1 MGPLIPEKL
10 VLFARKDSALVINS
24 LEDAKK
30 VSGIATVTGYAS
42 ERLLR
47 QQGFSNLVSQRSQ
60 IQGPDALKFGR
71 VDLWIS
77 SNISMRQSALEANVN
92 STRRLPDSI
101 VRTIPVVKI
110 PNTLVAKINTP
121 EITRTADLFGSKVA
135 VVKGF
140 SQAQYLDKF
149 PRIEKVYVDN
159 IEEGFDAVRMG
170 RVEYFLNNLANA
182 GYVLKKTFATDLR
195 LAGILSYADFPP
207 LNLSFGIHAKDS
219 ELPGIIN
226 KALAAVP
233 IQTLSRLRDKWLD
246 DDSALVRINRVK
258 LTQDEQ
264 AFIDA
269 HPVLQ
274 VAYDIDWPPVA
285 FVDKD
290 PGMKGMA
297 VDYLNK
303 ISELLG
309 VEFKPG
315 PPQSWK
321 NMLHAVESGELDFFS
336 AISSSSRIR
345 KNLDFTESYLSFPIV
360 ILTGKEVPYIGS
372 LSDLKNKPVA
382 VVDGYASHDQL
393 IENHSDLTL
402 LPVQNV
408 KQGLM
413 NVSTGKAFA
422 FVGSLAAINHV
433 MSRERITNL
442 KISGETDY
450 SFDISMGFIKIIH
463 SY

>member
-60 IQGPDALKFGR
+60 LQGPDALKFGR

-226 KALAAVP
+226 KALAAFP

-290 PGMKGMA
+290 P
-297 VDYLNK
+297 
-303 ISELLG
+303 
-309 VEFKPG
+309 
-315 PPQSWK
+315 
-321 NMLHAVESGELDFFS
+321 
-336 AISSSSRIR
+336 
-345 KNLDFTESYLSFPIV
+345 
-360 ILTGKEVPYIGS
+360 
-372 LSDLKNKPVA
+372 
-382 VVDGYASHDQL
+382 
-393 IENHSDLTL
+393 
-402 LPVQNV
+402 
-408 KQGLM
+408 
-413 NVSTGKAFA
+413 
-422 FVGSLAAINHV
+422 
-433 MSRERITNL
+433 
-442 KISGETDY
+442 
-450 SFDISMGFIKIIH
+450 
-463 SY
+463 